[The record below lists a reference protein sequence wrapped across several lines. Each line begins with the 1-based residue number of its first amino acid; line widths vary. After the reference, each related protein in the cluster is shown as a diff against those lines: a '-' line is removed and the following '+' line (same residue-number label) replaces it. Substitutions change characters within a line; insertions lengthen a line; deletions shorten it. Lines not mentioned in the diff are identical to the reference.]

1 MTKEEINEKIASL
14 QGENLQEELN
24 LRGKLVNEI
33 KKEVKQE
40 KDKNK
45 KALLEAELIKAIE
58 QHKKT
63 ILKLEKEQGKA
74 ISIPK
79 RVGLKVTEIADTIKI
94 FMKKQDILGK
104 LKTAGVSTAAC
115 TIFMAS
121 ISAGLAGIAGTLSLA
136 TLTSLFPSICYV
148 ALSNVIRMGFTDT
161 QKSKIIKILTEG
173 NEVAKVTHGFVKENI
188 LENNEF
194 LEHLK
199 EYKNFDQNTN
209 DEKIEKCRALI
220 ANYREII
227 QKAPNDEIKSSL
239 DLELAGVLTDLRKC
253 LNVKKKNYIDD
264 QEKLSAVEFV
274 KLEAEIASTSAEIY
288 KITNKVNLVTK
299 ETTKNIGK
307 SAVSMYASR
316 ALLLGIF
323 PQLGFQNLTSAM
335 MPMVYTVISN
345 LAATDQL
352 KDKIKIAKSNYVEQ
366 VITFNNKELADEIF
380 GSIRS
385 TKQVTM

>member
-1 MTKEEINEKIASL
+1 
-14 QGENLQEELN
+14 
-24 LRGKLVNEI
+24 
-33 KKEVKQE
+33 
-40 KDKNK
+40 
-45 KALLEAELIKAIE
+45 
-58 QHKKT
+58 
-63 ILKLEKEQGKA
+63 
-74 ISIPK
+74 
-79 RVGLKVTEIADTIKI
+79 
-94 FMKKQDILGK
+94 
-104 LKTAGVSTAAC
+104 
-115 TIFMAS
+115 MAS

-188 LENNEF
+188 LENKEF

-199 EYKNFDQNTN
+199 EYKNFEQNTN
-209 DEKIEKCRALI
+209 DEKIEKCKALI

-227 QKAPNDEIKSSL
+227 QKAPNEKIKSSL

-345 LAATDQL
+345 LAASDQL